1 MAVYKC
7 KSCNANLNIEPGDN
21 LITCE
26 FCGATQV
33 VENTYPGENY
43 VKRGYMFLEE
53 GEFEQA
59 KEYFDKALNES
70 AEAYD
75 AYLGKSLA
83 GNNIKTK
90 QDFFDLNKIEDLD
103 SFIGN
108 LKYSL
113 EYKNAIRFA
122 PSEEKEKLEKYR
134 NSAYKRAYDMA
145 LSHKYKGEYEEAKAL
160 LKRVYEYENA
170 ESIYKECQILMNSD
184 EIEKKYKTA
193 VEYMDKSAF
202 KNAINLF
209 EELEDYKDSSTL
221 IKECEYRSGKAF
233 MKAEDY
239 MDAIAC
245 FEKILGYE
253 NSKVLF
259 NRCSEIVNER
269 KYNYAKEILEN
280 SGDEKQVEQAKKVF
294 LEISNY
300 RDAVDKVLDCDKEI
314 IYIEAGKHMKK
325 FWNINELNVGKE
337 MFSSIKKYKNS
348 VELAKKCSIYK
359 AVTILVMSCSVI
371 GIGVLVAQWLF

>member
-7 KSCNANLNIEPGDN
+7 KSCNANLNIEPGDS

-83 GNNIKTK
+83 GNGIKTK

-145 LSHKYKGEYEEAKAL
+145 LSHKYKGEYEEAMAL
-160 LKRVYEYENA
+160 LKRIYDYKDA
-170 ESIYKECQILMNSD
+170 ESIYKECQMLMDGAS
-184 EIEKKYKTA
+184 IEKKYRTA

-202 KNAINLF
+202 KNAINL
-209 EELEDYKDSSTL
+209 LDDLGDYKDSVTL

-233 MKAEDY
+233 MKTEDY

-253 NSKVLF
+253 NSKTLL
-259 NRCSEIVNER
+259 NRCKEVVAER
-269 KYNYAKEILEN
+269 KYNYAIEMLYNSKDEN
-280 SGDEKQVEQAKKVF
+280 SVKQAKNIFSELGNYKDSVDRVF
-294 LEISNY
+294 
-300 RDAVDKVLDCDKEI
+300 DCDKEV
-314 IYIEAGKHMKK
+314 IYIEANKHMKRYWD
-325 FWNINELNVGKE
+325 FNEIVIGQK
-337 MFSSIKKYKNS
+337 MFNTIKKYKDS
-348 VELAKKCSIYK
+348 GKLAKKCNLYK
-359 AVTILVMSCSVI
+359 IIIVMVLSLSVM
-371 GIGVLVAQWLF
+371 GIGALAAYFVL